1 MAPDDEKPTPTSPAL
16 DPKVKELLERDQG
29 KSLEQIVDEKTAAEL
44 QRWFGMPSF
53 EKLEDEGKAPPL
65 TSPEDAADIER
76 RAETLAAVS
85 DWMLSGLD
93 YRHHHAW
100 DVIMFK
106 PMLDVRV
113 DPWMPIF
120 SDSGLAR
127 VRANAEVRE
136 LERPPDIEEELK
148 DQTPQALLRDLHRS
162 EETFHK
168 EFEIREDAAALAVDA
183 VVEVRTAM
191 ATSWRLPNLGDPPG
205 VALRKIFA
213 QVREDLHVP
222 WADIPT
228 TVELPN
234 RRVTD

>member
-1 MAPDDEKPTPTSPAL
+1 
-16 DPKVKELLERDQG
+16 
-29 KSLEQIVDEKTAAEL
+29 
-44 QRWFGMPSF
+44 MPSF

-65 TSPEDAADIER
+65 TSPEEAADLEK

-85 DWMLSGLD
+85 DWMLAGLD

-100 DVIMFK
+100 DLIMFK
-106 PMLDVRV
+106 PMIDLCI
-113 DPWMPIF
+113 DPEMPMF
-120 SDSGLAR
+120 DDARLAR
-127 VRANAEVRE
+127 LRVNGEIREV
-136 LERPPDIEEELK
+136 ERPGDIEAQLA

-162 EETFHK
+162 EETFEK
-168 EFEIREDAAALAVDA
+168 QFEVRAEEVAELTVNAT
-183 VVEVRTAM
+183 VEVRTAM
-191 ATSWRLPNLGDPPG
+191 ATSWKLPNLGDPPG

-234 RRVTD
+234 RRVTE